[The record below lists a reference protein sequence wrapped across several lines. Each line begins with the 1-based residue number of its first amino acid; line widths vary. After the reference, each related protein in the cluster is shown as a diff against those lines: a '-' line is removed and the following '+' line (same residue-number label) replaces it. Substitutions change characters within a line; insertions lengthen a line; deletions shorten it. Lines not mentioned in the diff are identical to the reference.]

1 MKVRVRRP
9 KLKQISDGV
18 WEQEEPL
25 FPLLEVVS
33 EDEEKRIEEIEA
45 VIRQE
50 LEKRGIESL
59 TPLCIYEV
67 DIRIDGWTVWLEGI
81 FHIRKEAEE
90 K

>member
-33 EDEEKRIEEIEA
+33 EDRSRKEVEEK
-45 VIRQE
+45 
-50 LEKRGIESL
+50 
-59 TPLCIYEV
+59 
-67 DIRIDGWTVWLEGI
+67 
-81 FHIRKEAEE
+81 
-90 K
+90 